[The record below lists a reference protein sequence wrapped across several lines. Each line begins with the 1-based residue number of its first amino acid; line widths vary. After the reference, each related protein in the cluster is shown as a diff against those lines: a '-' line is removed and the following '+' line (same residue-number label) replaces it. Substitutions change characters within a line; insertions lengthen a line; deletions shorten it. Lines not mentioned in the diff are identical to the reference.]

1 MSDSVKSFL
10 KEWGLLILL
19 TFFVSSCRSFLAEP
33 RYIPSGSM
41 LPELQIN
48 DRLIIEKL
56 SLRNS
61 LPKRGDIVVFKSPY
75 SFDEKDFEFKLI
87 DIVKEPP
94 LVNYLNLALEQ
105 YSDDKK
111 RILNTRG
118 QAFKTLNLDIYGLSR
133 QEIIQLLLS
142 DGKLIKR
149 PFLIYE
155 EEKVILGFNEIE
167 YAKQFI

>member
-1 MSDSVKSFL
+1 LKKIILYSYLKCSTCRKAVKWLES
-10 KEWGLLILL
+10 
-19 TFFVSSCRSFLAEP
+19 R
-33 RYIPSGSM
+33 
-41 LPELQIN
+41 
-48 DRLIIEKL
+48 
-56 SLRNS
+56 
-61 LPKRGDIVVFKSPY
+61 
-75 SFDEKDFEFKLI
+75 DFEFKLI

-111 RILNTRG
+111 RVFNTRG

-133 QEIIQLLLS
+133 EEIIELLLS